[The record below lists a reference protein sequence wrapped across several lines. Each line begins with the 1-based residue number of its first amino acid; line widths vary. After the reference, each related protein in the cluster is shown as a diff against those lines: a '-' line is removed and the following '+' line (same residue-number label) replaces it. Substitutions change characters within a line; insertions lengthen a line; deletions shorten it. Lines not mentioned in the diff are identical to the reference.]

1 MGYPNYRLIL
11 GQIIGIVISFFVLQP
26 WLHFRQ
32 LDPSKP
38 PNSVLNTIK
47 SSPNNLEFSTTKK
60 KMAALKNVQK
70 KKERKCVLSA
80 SSPFPTMYFTRSM
93 TNTNIW
99 VKFYLPSGIDFNLDK
114 SNILPPGKT
123 RYKGQIKYC
132 LLTLSQSSPGFY
144 VSAA

>member
-70 KKERKCVLSA
+70 KKREKMCVISILSF
-80 SSPFPTMYFTRSM
+80 SDYVFYPFY
-93 TNTNIW
+93 
-99 VKFYLPSGIDFNLDK
+99 DK
-114 SNILPPGKT
+114 YQHL
-123 RYKGQIKYC
+123 GQI
-132 LLTLSQSSPGFY
+132 LSTIWN
-144 VSAA
+144 